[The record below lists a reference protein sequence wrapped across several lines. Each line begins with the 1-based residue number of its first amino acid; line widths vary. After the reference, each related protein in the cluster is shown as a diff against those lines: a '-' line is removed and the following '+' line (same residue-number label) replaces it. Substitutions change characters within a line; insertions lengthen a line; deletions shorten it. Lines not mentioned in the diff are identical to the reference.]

1 MNLPAIIATM
11 AFSPIQTARA
21 FRAVFFGA
29 GRGSVVRVAGP
40 ISEGYPLFYGSS
52 PRTLRDSLMI
62 SASGF
67 NVRYYARRLGRS
79 SEHIGRFLERAE
91 QTAFFADRIEL
102 PSLRGVPA
110 EVARPVSEAWG
121 EWWASDM
128 DSRGRAGD
136 AAERASFHDFL
147 VDGEIFFE
155 FDNGLVRPV
164 PSDLVPGETMAPND
178 FQVEEWILASGK
190 QVPADALIHTA
201 IIRSNWQLRGR
212 SWLARAI
219 PVAYPHMEYRDNAAT
234 GIQTI
239 SKIAAVYQNE
249 TVGSSRRLPTVDGKG
264 GYDAFDTPDGS
275 ATASSL
281 DIGVRP
287 MAAGVIEDLEAGKKM
302 EQPGYGP
309 SDAAMKFSADQIPAI
324 AAALGVSETELTGDH
339 VKHNF
344 ASLQVAEV
352 RDARTYQEIRQMW
365 YRLYRRPVWRRWLDM
380 SIANGDI
387 KASAVMPFYRALRN
401 PRWAGPRIMSAQPL
415 KDAQAMKEMAGLGL
429 INITQMAASQG
440 ENAMRNAEQNAE
452 IMSLF
457 GNAADPDVGDV
468 GEVVADALKEIA

>member
-1 MNLPAIIATM
+1 M
-11 AFSPIQTARA
+11 
-21 FRAVFFGA
+21 FFGA

-52 PRTLRDSLMI
+52 PRSLRDSLMI
-62 SASGF
+62 SYSGF
-67 NVRYYARRLGRS
+67 NIRYYARRLARS
-79 SEHIGRFLERAE
+79 NEHIGRFLDRAE

-128 DSRGRAGD
+128 DSRGRAGAD
-136 AAERASFHDFL
+136 AERSSFHDFL

-155 FDNGLVRPV
+155 FDDGRVRPV
-164 PSDLVPGETMAPND
+164 PSDLVPGETMAPDD
-178 FQVEEWILASGK
+178 FRVEEWVMASGK
-190 QVPADALIHTA
+190 QVPADALIHAA

-234 GIQTI
+234 GIQQI
-239 SKIAAVYQNE
+239 SKIASVVQNE
-249 TVGSSRRLPTVDGKG
+249 KVGSARRLPDVDGPG

-275 ATASSL
+275 AGAASV
-281 DIGVRP
+281 GRAVRP
-287 MAAGVIEDLEAGKKM
+287 MGAGVVQDLEAGKKM

-309 SDAAMKFSADQIPAI
+309 SEAAMKFSDEQIPAI

-352 RDARTYQEIRQMW
+352 RDARTYHEIRQMW
-365 YRLYRRPVWRRWLDM
+365 YRLYRRPVWRQWLDM
-380 SIANGDI
+380 SIASGDI
-387 KASAVMPFYRALRN
+387 RAAAVMPFYRALRN
-401 PRWAGPRIMSAQPL
+401 PVWRGPRIMSAQPL
-415 KDAQAMKEMAGLGL
+415 KDAQAIKKMASLGQISL
-429 INITQMAASQG
+429 VQMAASQG
-440 ENAMRNAEQNAE
+440 ENALRNAEQNAE
-452 IMSLF
+452 IMAMS
-457 GNAADPDVGDV
+457 GKAPDPDV
-468 GEVVADALKEIA
+468 GEVVDNALKENA

>member
-1 MNLPAIIATM
+1 M
-11 AFSPIQTARA
+11 F
-21 FRAVFFGA
+21 
-29 GRGSVVRVAGP
+29 
-40 ISEGYPLFYGSS
+40 
-52 PRTLRDSLMI
+52 

-102 PSLRGVPA
+102 PALRGVPA

-128 DSRGRAGD
+128 DSRGRPGD

-147 VDGEIFFE
+147 VDGEIFFD
-155 FDNGLVRPV
+155 FDDGLVRPV
-164 PSDLVPGETMAPND
+164 PSDLVPGETMAPDD
-178 FQVEEWILASGK
+178 FRVDEWVLASGK
-190 QVPADALIHTA
+190 TVPADALIHAA

-234 GIQTI
+234 GIQQV
-239 SKIAAVYQNE
+239 SKIAAVVENE
-249 TVGSSRRLPTVDGKG
+249 TVGSARRLPAVDGKD
-264 GYDAFDTPDGS
+264 GYDAFGTSDGS
-275 ATASSL
+275 AAAPSI
-281 DIGVRP
+281 DRGVRP
-287 MAAGVIEDLEAGKKM
+287 MGAGVVQDLEAGKKM
-302 EQPGYGP
+302 GAPDYGP
-309 SDAAMKFSADQIPAI
+309 SDAAMKFSDDQIPAI

-352 RDARTYQEIRQMW
+352 RDARTYHEIRQMW

-380 SIANGDI
+380 SIASGDLR
-387 KASAVMPFYRALRN
+387 AAAVMPFYRALRN
-401 PRWAGPRIMSAQPL
+401 PVWRGPRIASAQPL
-415 KDAQAMKEMAGLGL
+415 KDAQAMEKMASLGQISL
-429 INITQMAASQG
+429 IQMAASQG
-440 ENAMRNAEQNAE
+440 ESALRNAEQNAE
-452 IMSLF
+452 IMAMF
-457 GNAADPDVGDV
+457 GNAPDPDVG
-468 GEVVADALKEIA
+468 EIVADALNENT